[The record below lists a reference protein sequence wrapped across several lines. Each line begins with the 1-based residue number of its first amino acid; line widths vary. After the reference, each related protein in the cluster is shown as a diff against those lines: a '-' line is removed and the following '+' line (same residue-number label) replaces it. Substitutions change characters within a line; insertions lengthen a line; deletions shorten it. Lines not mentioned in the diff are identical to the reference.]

1 VTSRELAVDTARRV
15 LDAHGSAGAHAE
27 AFAAGWNAAAWS
39 ALADLG
45 FQWLS
50 LPTEIGGS
58 GGTLED
64 LVGVVIETGKHA
76 PVPPIVDTALLGGWL
91 LTQARWPLPPGP
103 VAVIPPRS
111 ASSLTAS
118 FDGGGVV
125 INGVAAS
132 VPWASVSGQV
142 LLVLATPDASTETAN
157 SVLVR
162 LEPHTLNIRSR
173 RNLAGEL
180 RDQIDFDGVRV
191 PEVDLVTLPASTAE
205 ALLCRGALGRA
216 ALLVGAMLRVRD
228 LTVAYAKARTQFG
241 QPIARFQAV
250 AHSLAMIA
258 EQTEQARIAVDAAAL
273 MFDRSPFQASAFAKI
288 VAGDAATVVAVRSH
302 QIHGAIGMTEDYELH
317 RHTRA
322 LYAWSAEYGTEDEW
336 SRRLGRDLLGADAT
350 DLWSR
355 LSAPTS
361 STAAVPASH

>member
-1 VTSRELAVDTARRV
+1 MTSRELVVDTARRV
-15 LDAHGSAGAHAE
+15 LDAHGSAAAYAE
-27 AFAAGWNAAAWS
+27 ACAAGWNAGAWS

-64 LVGVVIETGKHA
+64 LVGGVIETGKHA
-76 PVPPIVDTALLGGWL
+76 PAPPIVDTALLGGWL

-103 VAVIPPRS
+103 VAVVPPRS
-111 ASSLTAS
+111 ASSLMAS
-118 FDGGGVV
+118 FDGAGLV

-142 LLVLATPDASTETAN
+142 LLVLERPDTSPA
-157 SVLVR
+157 LVR
-162 LEPHTLNIRSR
+162 LEPRALRIRPR

-191 PEVDLVTLPASTAE
+191 SEADIVTLPVSTEE

-250 AHSLAMIA
+250 AHSLALIA
-258 EQTEQARIAVDAAAL
+258 EHTEQARIAVDAAAL
-273 MFDRSPFQASAFAKI
+273 MFDRSPFEASAFAKI
-288 VAGDAATVVAVRSH
+288 VAGDAATLVAARSH
-302 QIHGAIGMTEDYELH
+302 QIHGAIGMTADYELH
-317 RHTRA
+317 RHARA

-350 DLWSR
+350 DLWTR